1 MTFKGK
7 KTYILGTLG
16 IVYAITGFIL
26 GYFDSVTALGILF
39 ASLTA
44 MGLRNGITT
53 EIQKFTTMLPDEQLP
68 PQAPPLPPR
77 Q

>member
-1 MTFKGK
+1 MMAFLAGK

-16 IVYAITGFIL
+16 IVYAMIGFGL
-26 GYFDSVTALGILF
+26 GYFDSVTALGIVF

-44 MGLRNGITT
+44 MGLRSGITT
-53 EIQKFTTMLPDEQLP
+53 EAQNLAAMLPDKKLP
-68 PQAPPLPPR
+68 SQ